1 MRDKGKT
8 KKQLIN
14 EPREMH
20 QSSESKV
27 DIDLEKE
34 KFRLVVEL
42 VPNAILMVN
51 QKGEIILVNSQAEK
65 LFGYNRDELIGQTV
79 GILVPERFRSKHSEY
94 SKSFFVNPQARLIG
108 MGRDLFALRKDGSEL
123 HVEIG
128 LNPIKTEEGVLVLAA
143 IVDITERKLAEEM
156 LRESEERLQA
166 VMDNTTDAIMVYD
179 EDGMVIA
186 MNKEAERLFCSNNKT
201 GLKNI
206 WDVIPLE
213 NRADFSN
220 ILKSVKEGSRLLDYE
235 IEKIIDN
242 GERIPVGIGLVYMTD
257 GSGMFIETIRDIR
270 ERIKLRNKIVEI
282 EKAQVIG
289 KMAEGIAHHMGTPLA
304 SMLLRVQMLKEDING
319 IPEYKKFMER
329 LDSIEKQIFYAQ
341 RVMQR
346 LLKFASKPENVKRPE
361 KVSYLIEEAVD
372 IIKPLLRKEGIELE
386 LCLGEG
392 VKVWADSNLLLL
404 VFSDIMMNAVDAMP
418 SGGRLSIT
426 TSNVNPDG
434 QVQVQIS
441 DTGIGISRAV
451 LPFIFDPFFTTKPA
465 GKGTG
470 LGLSV
475 AKRIILDHNGE
486 ISIESTEGEGTSVL
500 IRLPIYSEERT
511 LA

>member
-1 MRDKGKT
+1 MQDKGKT

-14 EPREMH
+14 EPIEMH
-20 QSSESKV
+20 QSSESKI
-27 DIDLEKE
+27 DIDLEKGN
-34 KFRLVVEL
+34 FRLVVEL

-65 LFGYNRDELIGQTV
+65 LFGYNREELIGQSV
-79 GILVPERFRSKHSEY
+79 EILVPDRFRSKHSEY

-108 MGRDLFALRKDGSEL
+108 MGRDLFALRKAGSEL

-128 LNPIKTEEGVLVLAA
+128 LNPIKT
-143 IVDITERKLAEEM
+143 
-156 LRESEERLQA
+156 
-166 VMDNTTDAIMVYD
+166 
-179 EDGMVIA
+179 
-186 MNKEAERLFCSNNKT
+186 

-213 NRADFSN
+213 TRADFSN

-361 KVSYLIEEAVD
+361 KVFYLIEEAVD

-434 QVQVQIS
+434 QVQIS
-441 DTGIGISRAV
+441 DTGIGIPRAV

-475 AKRIILDHNGE
+475 AKRIILDHNGK

>member
-1 MRDKGKT
+1 
-8 KKQLIN
+8 
-14 EPREMH
+14 
-20 QSSESKV
+20 
-27 DIDLEKE
+27 
-34 KFRLVVEL
+34 
-42 VPNAILMVN
+42 
-51 QKGEIILVNSQAEK
+51 
-65 LFGYNRDELIGQTV
+65 
-79 GILVPERFRSKHSEY
+79 
-94 SKSFFVNPQARLIG
+94 
-108 MGRDLFALRKDGSEL
+108 
-123 HVEIG
+123 
-128 LNPIKTEEGVLVLAA
+128 
-143 IVDITERKLAEEM
+143 
-156 LRESEERLQA
+156 
-166 VMDNTTDAIMVYD
+166 
-179 EDGMVIA
+179 
-186 MNKEAERLFCSNNKT
+186 
-201 GLKNI
+201 
-206 WDVIPLE
+206 
-213 NRADFSN
+213 
-220 ILKSVKEGSRLLDYE
+220 VKEGSRLLDYE

-361 KVSYLIEEAVD
+361 KVFYLIEEAVD

-426 TSNVNPDG
+426 TSNVNPD
-434 QVQVQIS
+434 VQVQIS
-441 DTGIGISRAV
+441 DTGIGIPRAV

-475 AKRIILDHNGE
+475 AKRIILDHNGK